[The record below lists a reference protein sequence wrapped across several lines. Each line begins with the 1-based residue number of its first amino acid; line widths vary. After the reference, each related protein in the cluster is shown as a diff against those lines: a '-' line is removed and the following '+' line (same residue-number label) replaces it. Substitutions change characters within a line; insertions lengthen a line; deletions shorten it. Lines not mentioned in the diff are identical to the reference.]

1 MEHVDC
7 ERRGPG
13 ARLLISCGAWL
24 RAEQPSARQTQALLD
39 KLRGF
44 WEWAKEDDRL
54 IGMAPWHMNDRSSG
68 MGVNMGRGAINFPSV
83 LAELRA
89 IMKLIDGS

>member
-1 MEHVDC
+1 
-7 ERRGPG
+7 
-13 ARLLISCGAWL
+13 
-24 RAEQPSARQTQALLD
+24 
-39 KLRGF
+39 
-44 WEWAKEDDRL
+44 
-54 IGMAPWHMNDRSSG
+54 MAPWHMNDRSSG